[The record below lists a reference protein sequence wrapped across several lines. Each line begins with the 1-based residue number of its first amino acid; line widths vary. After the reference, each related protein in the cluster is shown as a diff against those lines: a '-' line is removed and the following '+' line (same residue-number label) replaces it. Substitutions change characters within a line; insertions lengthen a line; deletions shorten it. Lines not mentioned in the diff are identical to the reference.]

1 MIDKYKHDPEGVAT
15 VITSLKADKE
25 EYRKEVENIKS
36 IIKDIES
43 SPAWKHPKVKDE
55 FINTCN
61 SYIQKYENIVTMME
75 KNIEYLATKN
85 EEGSSTENSFAKV
98 GMNE

>member
-1 MIDKYKHDPEGVAT
+1 MIDKYKHDPEGVST
-15 VITSLKADKE
+15 VITSLKADKD
-25 EYRKEVENIKS
+25 EYSKEVENIKNT
-36 IIKDIES
+36 IKEIES
-43 SPAWKHPKVKDE
+43 STAWKQPRVKDE

-61 SYIQKYENIVTMME
+61 SYLQKYENIVAMME
-75 KNIEYLATKN
+75 KLIEYLTNKN

>member
-1 MIDKYKHDPEGVAT
+1 MADAYK
-15 VITSLKADKE
+15 LDKE
-25 EYRKEVENIKS
+25 QVAKLINELKTIRENYNVKIDELKNLTS
-36 IIKDIES
+36 EINSSTEWIDIT
-43 SPAWKHPKVKDE
+43 VKQE

-61 SYIQKYENIVTMME
+61 SYLQKYENIVDMME
-75 KNIEYLATKN
+75 KLIEYLTNKN

>member
-1 MIDKYKHDPEGVAT
+1 MIDKYKHDPEGVST
-15 VITSLKADKE
+15 VITSLKADKD
-25 EYRKEVENIKS
+25 EYSKEVENIKNT
-36 IIKDIES
+36 IKDIES
-43 SPAWKHPKVKDE
+43 STAWRHPRVKDE

-61 SYIQKYENIVTMME
+61 SYLQKYENIVAMME
-75 KNIEYLATKN
+75 KLIEYLTNKN

>member
-1 MIDKYKHDPEGVAT
+1 MIDKYKHDPEGVSA
-15 VITSLKADKE
+15 VITSLKTDKD
-25 EYRKEVENIKS
+25 EYSKEVENIKNT
-36 IIKDIES
+36 IKEIES
-43 SPAWKHPKVKDE
+43 STAWKQPRVKDE

-61 SYIQKYENIVTMME
+61 SYLQKYENIVAMME
-75 KNIEYLATKN
+75 KLIEYLTNKN

>member
-15 VITSLKADKE
+15 VITSIKEDKE
-25 EYRKEVENIKS
+25 EYKKEVENIKT
-36 IIKDIES
+36 IIKDIETS
-43 SPAWKHPKVKDE
+43 NAWKHPQVKEE

-61 SYIQKYENIVTMME
+61 SYLQKYENIVAMME
-75 KNIEYLATKN
+75 KLIEYLTNKN

>member
-1 MIDKYKHDPEGVAT
+1 MIDKYKHDPEGVST
-15 VITSLKADKE
+15 IITSLKEDKE
-25 EYRKEVENIKS
+25 AYDKEVQNIKNT
-36 IIKDIES
+36 IKDIES
-43 SPAWKHPKVKDE
+43 STAWKHPRVKDE

-61 SYIQKYENIVTMME
+61 SYLQKYENIVDMMG
-75 KNIEYLATKN
+75 KLIDYLTNKN

>member
-1 MIDKYKHDPEGVAT
+1 MIDKYKHDPEGVST
-15 VITSLKADKE
+15 VIASLKADKD
-25 EYRKEVENIKS
+25 EYSKEVENIKNT
-36 IIKDIES
+36 IKDIEYS
-43 SPAWKHPKVKDE
+43 TAWKHHRVKDE

-61 SYIQKYENIVTMME
+61 SYLQKYENIVAMME
-75 KNIEYLATKN
+75 KLIEYLTNKN